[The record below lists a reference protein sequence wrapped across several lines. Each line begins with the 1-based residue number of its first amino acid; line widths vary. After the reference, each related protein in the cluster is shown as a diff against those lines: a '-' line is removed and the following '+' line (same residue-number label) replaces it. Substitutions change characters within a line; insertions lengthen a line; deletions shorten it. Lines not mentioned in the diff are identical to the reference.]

1 MYIYIN
7 VYIYIYIMKRE
18 GKVAKGSGRITTV
31 RSLGHF
37 ELSHDPK
44 WTINGSHKLNTR
56 HVNLLFCELR

>member
-1 MYIYIN
+1 
-7 VYIYIYIMKRE
+7 MKRE